1 MLRNTEPTGSTTET
15 DATVTGEASSSSTE
29 QDSEYK
35 AQRTSKHSSEMD
47 NSDDEFLATFRSD
60 HLAVSLLRISRFV
73 YTVKIGY

>member
-60 HLAVSLLRISRFV
+60 HLAVSFL
-73 YTVKIGY
+73 